1 MRGIHTSKVILRGIV
16 LEVLLSGAYLSA
28 AQVFEAEGGLL
39 TGTQV
44 STQRT
49 GYRGTGFVTGFDNDK
64 DEMLLKV
71 RVEPGIYDIYIRYAS
86 PFGNK
91 FDFLVVNGENLGSVF
106 FEKSES
112 FQETKAGKIHIRAG
126 ENTIAIKKDW
136 GYVDFDNFR
145 LEASQASDF
154 TTNVSPSLITTS
166 PAYKADSLYQFLR
179 SVYGKIILSGQYGG
193 VNEFNII
200 RTLSGKTPV
209 IRGFDLIDYSP
220 TRVERGTT
228 SQEVENAIEWS
239 HGRGIVIFCWHWNAP
254 GGLIDQP
261 GSEWWRGFYADAT
274 TFDVSKAMNDPQSEE
289 YSLII
294 RDIDAIAVQLKRLQD
309 ANVPVLWRPLHEA
322 EGAWF
327 WWGAKG
333 AESCM
338 WLWKLLYQRL
348 AIHHG
353 LNNLIWVWTSTDRTT
368 ALDWYP
374 GHTYVD
380 LISADIY
387 LPAGHYSSNFRV
399 FDNLVALF
407 GGKKIIA
414 LSENGALPDAERLFV
429 NRAAWSWFATWS
441 GGFITDGIS
450 NTPEQIDAV
459 FNHEYVITLDEIDS
473 ISRIVERLEERRQEP
488 EGEDDVVSIQANP
501 LNTIEFQN
509 PVNKTL
515 PIKSADEKIISIRV
529 FAEDGAEQ
537 KIKTEFKGSEAFLSF
552 EDNKAGL
559 YLVCLRTERD
569 TRVFRII
576 VLK

>member
-1 MRGIHTSKVILRGIV
+1 
-16 LEVLLSGAYLSA
+16 
-28 AQVFEAEGGLL
+28 
-39 TGTQV
+39 
-44 STQRT
+44 
-49 GYRGTGFVTGFDNDK
+49 
-64 DEMLLKV
+64 
-71 RVEPGIYDIYIRYAS
+71 
-86 PFGNK
+86 
-91 FDFLVVNGENLGSVF
+91 
-106 FEKSES
+106 
-112 FQETKAGKIHIRAG
+112 
-126 ENTIAIKKDW
+126 
-136 GYVDFDNFR
+136 
-145 LEASQASDF
+145 
-154 TTNVSPSLITTS
+154 
-166 PAYKADSLYQFLR
+166 
-179 SVYGKIILSGQYGG
+179 

-239 HGRGIVIFCWHWNAP
+239 HGRGIVTFCWHWNAP